1 MTKAR
6 LQIIPLGGLGEVG
19 KNMTVFRYGDE
30 IIVIDAGMAFP
41 GEDMLG
47 IDIVIPDFSYL
58 IENKDKIRAIL
69 ITHGHEDHIGS
80 LSYLLRDVD
89 APVYATRLTCG
100 LIEGKLK
107 EAHITGYK
115 LNIVEPGK
123 EFKAGSFK
131 FGFFHVCHSIPDS
144 CGIYLRTPVGTVVHT
159 GDFKFDHS
167 PVDGVQTDMY
177 KLAEL
182 GHRGVL
188 VLCADSTN
196 AQNPGYTPSEAVV
209 SKSLMDSF
217 REAKGRVILA
227 TFASNVSRIQMAV
240 DAAVAMKRKI
250 CVFGRSM
257 VNVVSIASEMGYLKA
272 PEGTFIEPDEIKQY
286 RDDRLC
292 ILTTGSQGEPM
303 AGLSRMADGSHRN
316 VQIHAG
322 DTVII
327 SASPIPGNETS
338 VGRTIDNLMKLG
350 AKVITGSPTHRV
362 HVSGHGSQED
372 LKTMFSLVK
381 PKFFIPV
388 HGEHRMLC
396 SNGELAQ
403 GLGIK
408 KQNIL
413 IGDNGTVFE
422 FTNRSG
428 KINGRVQAGAV
439 FVDGLGVGDVGNIV
453 IRDRQQLA
461 QDGVVIVVITLEK
474 GTNSVLAG
482 PDIVS
487 RGFVYVRDSEALLSE
502 AKNRIEAV
510 LDRCEAGNVSEWNAI
525 KTQIRDSLGKY
536 FFDKTK
542 RRPMILPIIQE
553 VK

>member
-1 MTKAR
+1 MAKAR
-6 LQIIPLGGLGEVG
+6 LQIIPLGGLGEIG

-41 GEDMLG
+41 EEDMLG

-58 IENKDKIRAIL
+58 IENKDKIKAIL

-80 LSYLLRDVD
+80 LSYLLRDVS

-107 EAHITGYK
+107 EAHISNYDLHVVKSGD
-115 LNIVEPGK
+115 

-144 CGIYLRTPVGTVVHT
+144 CGIYLRTPIGTIVHS

-167 PVDGVQTDMY
+167 PVDGELTDLY

-196 AQNPGYTPSEAVV
+196 AQVPGYTQSEAVV
-209 SKSLMDSF
+209 AKSLMEAYSD
-217 REAKGRVILA
+217 AKGRIILA

-240 DAAVAMKRKI
+240 DAAVAYKRKV

-257 VNVVSIASEMGYLKA
+257 VNVVNIALEMGYLTA
-272 PEGTFIEPDEIKQY
+272 PEGTFIEPEEMNRY

-303 AGLSRMADGSHRN
+303 AGLSRMADGSHRQ

-338 VGRTIDNLMKLG
+338 VGRTIDNLMRLG
-350 AKVITGSPTHRV
+350 AHLVTSSTTKV

-372 LKTMFSLVK
+372 LKTMLSLVR

-388 HGEHRMLC
+388 HGEYRMLC
-396 SNGELAQ
+396 QHAELAES
-403 GLGIK
+403 LGVS

-413 IGDNGTVFE
+413 IGENGDIFE
-422 FTNRSG
+422 FTNKSA
-428 KINGRVQAGAV
+428 KINGKVQAGPV

-461 QDGVVIVVITLEK
+461 QDGVVIVVIALEK
-474 GTNSVLAG
+474 GSNQVLSG

-487 RGFVYVRDSEALLSE
+487 RGFVYVRDSEALLTE
-502 AKNRIEAV
+502 ARERIESV
-510 LDRCEAGNVSEWNAI
+510 LDRCEAGNVTEWNAI
-525 KTQIRDSLGKY
+525 KTQIRDTLGKY
-536 FFDKTK
+536 FYDKTK